1 MELLLKVNDLHTHIT
16 FKELCIFCFC
26 IFQEYSVHMANAVTN
41 NFLPLWIGQIQS
53 NKILEKFPL
62 CFGEKQSEIDTNLNV
77 YLVEEDSHPCFSI
90 KDTFKEAFVASIS
103 YGEPTK

>member
-1 MELLLKVNDLHTHIT
+1 MELSFKVNDSHTHIAH
-16 FKELCIFCFC
+16 KEFCILLC
-26 IFQEYSVHMANAVTN
+26 IFQEYSVHMANSVTN